1 MEPWMRRFAGP
12 RSMGSDELDGG
23 YDVVVV
29 LQEPRPILRAD
40 EVRDRINLTLL
51 LSAVAVATAGW
62 FWLLAKIGEYFF
74 DLLIA
79 IP

>member
-1 MEPWMRRFAGP
+1 
-12 RSMGSDELDGG
+12 MGSDELDGG

-40 EVRDRINLTLL
+40 EVRDRVNLTLL
-51 LSAVAVATAGW
+51 LSVVAVATAGW
-62 FWLLAKIGEYFF
+62 FWLLAKIAEYFF